1 MSTWSLVLCEGAH
14 DQEFLCTLLVV
25 AENWRVVDGL
35 QVPGV
40 RQPSNKQF
48 KTLVSPTT
56 SQRLALAAL
65 GGVSKL
71 LGDDGRD
78 LLTHFTATATTA
90 AIIVDADDVGV
101 PACVAEVREL
111 WRRSGLPDSTAPQ
124 LGSLVQ
130 GKPSSA
136 LWVAPDCSKPGSLDQ
151 LIVEAALLMSPRRVE
166 LAKQFVA
173 DLAGVDS
180 HPWDSYEE
188 KARAGAIGQRWRAG
202 GSLASA
208 LQERGAWMTPALAAQ
223 PPFRPL
229 IDFLLRVAAGA

>member
-25 AENWRVVDGL
+25 SENWSVVEGF

-40 RQPSNKQF
+40 HQPSNKQF
-48 KTLVSPTT
+48 KTLF
-56 SQRLALAAL
+56 SQGTNRRLAFAAL

-78 LLTHFTATATTA
+78 LLHYNSASATTA

-101 PACVAEVREL
+101 ATRVAEVRDL
-111 WRRSGLPDSTAPQ
+111 WTRADLPDATAPQ
-124 LGSLVQ
+124 LGALVP

-136 LWVAPDCSKPGSLDQ
+136 RWVAPDCSSPGSLDQ
-151 LIVEAALLMSPRRVE
+151 LIVEAARLMSPRRVE
-166 LAKQFVA
+166 LAQHFVA
-173 DLAGVDS
+173 ELARAETRPHDWGA
-180 HPWDSYEE
+180 YED
-188 KARAGAIGQRWRAG
+188 KAIAGAIGQRWKAG

-208 LQERGAWMTPALAAQ
+208 LQEREAWMTPELAAK
-223 PPFRPL
+223 PL
-229 IDFLLRVAAGA
+229 SGL